1 MRLPTAK
8 ITRLEDAVAAR
19 SAAPD
24 WHAHHKE
31 NWDGFALAIYGAAL
45 ETLYPALQRP
55 YRLWTPAEVAA
66 LDWLDGDHGSF
77 WRWLA
82 FSFGDAATRRAYGDD
97 DPATFERIA
106 WQWRSAVLV
115 WALAG
120 EAL

>member
-8 ITRLEDAVAAR
+8 IARLETEVAAR

-31 NWDGFALAIYGAAL
+31 SWDAYAVAIYGEAL
-45 ETLYPALQRP
+45 ETLYPALQKP
-55 YRLWTPAEVAA
+55 YRLWTPAEVDS
-66 LDWLDGDHGSF
+66 LSWLDGDHGSF

-97 DPATFERIA
+97 DPAAFERIA
-106 WQWRSAVLV
+106 WQFRQSVLV